1 MKLSNVMTL
10 LEAASRM
17 ESVVG
22 IVQSANHWLL
32 GLSTANDD
40 RHNKWVFPGGHIKRN
55 ESVEKAVVREVYEET
70 HIKCTPNK
78 TQIILANKPTVAFLH
93 CKAVGQKIPIANDEF
108 IIVGW
113 FTINE
118 MKGLKLYSNVMTL
131 INKVK

>member
-10 LEAASRM
+10 LEAASRI

-55 ESVEKAVVREVYEET
+55 ESFEKAVVREVYEET

-78 TQIILANKPTVAFLH
+78 TQIILPNKPTIAFLH

>member
-10 LEAASRM
+10 LEAASRI

-40 RHNKWVFPGGHIKRN
+40 RHHKWVFPGGHIKRN

-78 TQIILANKPTVAFLH
+78 TQIILPNNHHNK
-93 CKAVGQKIPIANDEF
+93 CSSSNN
-108 IIVGW
+108 
-113 FTINE
+113 INNNIY
-118 MKGLKLYSNVMTL
+118 KTRSAPW
-131 INKVK
+131 